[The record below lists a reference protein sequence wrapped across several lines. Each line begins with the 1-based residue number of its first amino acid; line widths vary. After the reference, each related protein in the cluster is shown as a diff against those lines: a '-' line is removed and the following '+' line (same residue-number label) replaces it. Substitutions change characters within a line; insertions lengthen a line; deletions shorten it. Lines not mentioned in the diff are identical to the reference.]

1 MKKFVS
7 IEIVGQSN
15 IGVIDLGE
23 IETNM
28 TETMTAN
35 RLRERAEP
43 KMVQALREHFDY
55 EIKVRS
61 INVISSVGAIEIK
74 ALVIVGA
81 EEEDCVEEVTMSE
94 TWVY

>member
-7 IEIVGQSN
+7 IEIDGQSN

-28 TETMTAN
+28 TEAMTAN

-61 INVISSVGAIEIK
+61 INVISSIGAIEIK
-74 ALVIVGA
+74 ALVVIGA
-81 EEEDCVEEVTMSE
+81 EEQDYVEEVTMTE
-94 TWVY
+94 TWLY